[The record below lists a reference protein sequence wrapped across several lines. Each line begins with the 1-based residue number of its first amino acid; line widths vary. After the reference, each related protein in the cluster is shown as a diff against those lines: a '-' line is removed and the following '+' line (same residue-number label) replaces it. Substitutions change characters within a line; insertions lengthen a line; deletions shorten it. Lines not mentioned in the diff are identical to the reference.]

1 MIEISGHNEAL
12 AQQEAPLEVRIGAL
26 VNEFLV
32 RDDLFLV
39 GVSIKGQ
46 KGSRLIEIYIDGDD
60 GVEIAVLASISR
72 ELAFVLDAEDMVKG
86 KYRLNV
92 STPGVDRA
100 LTTERQFVRHIG
112 KRLEI
117 LVRNEN
123 GGTWIE
129 GENLG
134 MKDHVLQLKTSSDTR
149 ELSLDSISKAK
160 IKLPW

>member
-12 AQQEAPLEVRIGAL
+12 AQQEAPLEARISAL
-26 VNEFLV
+26 VDEFLV

-60 GVEIAVLASISR
+60 GVEVSVLASISR

-100 LTTERQFVRHIG
+100 LTTERQFVRHVG
-112 KRLEI
+112 KHLEI

-134 MKDHVLQLKTSSDTR
+134 MKDRVLQLKTSSDTR
-149 ELSLDSISKAK
+149 DLSLDSISKAK